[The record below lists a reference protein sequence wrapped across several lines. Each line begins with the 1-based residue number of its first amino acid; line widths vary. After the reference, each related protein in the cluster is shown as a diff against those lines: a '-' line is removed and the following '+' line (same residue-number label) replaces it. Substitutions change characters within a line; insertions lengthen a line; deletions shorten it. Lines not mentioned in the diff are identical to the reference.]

1 MLCRYE
7 TKKQR
12 RETEIKGLLEK
23 LQPDMIALDP
33 DFIGTVVRLLHHM
46 LLLSGYGYAM
56 APAPCALASLFLC
69 TPEPR
74 FSALLDPDGQFGS

>member
-33 DFIGTVVRLLHHM
+33 DFIGTVVRLLHWPCPFCM
-46 LLLSGYGYAM
+46 AFSFSVSLLRL
-56 APAPCALASLFLC
+56 
-69 TPEPR
+69 
-74 FSALLDPDGQFGS
+74 SALPRPLQPAVHTLFCARCGV